1 MDIAGAAPDEWVTV
15 VKACVDIPNCV
26 GITVWGVR
34 DTDSWRAQN
43 SPLLFNAAYGT
54 KPAYSALV
62 ATIGAMT
69 GSGVAPVETTA
80 APKPTTSVAPV
91 APTTSVAS
99 IAPVPPTSSAA
110 PVPIT
115 TSVASIAPVPPTT
128 SVASVASVMTMAS
141 MVAGNATLTHA

>member
-1 MDIAGAAPDEWVTV
+1 VDIAGAAPAEWVTV

-34 DTDSWRAQN
+34 DPDSWRAQN

-69 GSGVAPVETTA
+69 ASGVAPVETTA
-80 APKPTTSVAPV
+80 APNPTT
-91 APTTSVAS
+91 
-99 IAPVPPTSSAA
+99 
-110 PVPIT
+110 
-115 TSVASIAPVPPTT
+115 SIAPVPPTT
-128 SVASVASVMTMAS
+128 SVASIAPKATTSIAPVPPTTTAVPVPPTSSAASVASAMTVGS
-141 MVAGNATLTHA
+141 VVAGNATLTHA

>member
-62 ATIGAMT
+62 ATIGAMSA
-69 GSGVAPVETTA
+69 SGVAPVETTA
-80 APKPTTSVAPV
+80 APKPTTSVAPLP
-91 APTTSVAS
+91 PTTSVAS
-99 IAPVPPTSSAA
+99 IAPKPT
-110 PVPIT
+110 T
-115 TSVASIAPVPPTT
+115 SIAPVPPTTMAPVLPTT
-128 SVASVASVMTMAS
+128 SVASVASAVTVGS
-141 MVAGNATLTHA
+141 VVAGNATLTHA